1 MLRGRNKLPPSG
13 RASSWQPWG
22 RYQTQASL
30 LSSPSTAGSSSS
42 NRAAK
47 WGYNTSITH
56 FFVLSH
62 IAGSFRWWFIVE
74 LNWCLYLS
82 FGVCFYLLIDE
93 CKGHPLRII
102 RKFQGHFETSW
113 NKCIAFLLSLFCW
126 YYLRTKINVLRKVCR
141 EVKGINWKVK
151 AGEVHDVTFPTNHCC
166 KISHERTLSMH
177 PPRFWQKIQDQ
188 KLCPDYDLMNHTLCE
203 SQLKIKSCYL
213 DFTK

>member
-1 MLRGRNKLPPSG
+1 MACLEGAISSLPVVELAPGSHG
-13 RASSWQPWG
+13 VDTR
-22 RYQTQASL
+22 RRL
-30 LSSPSTAGSSSS
+30 LSSQAPPLQGPAQTEPPNGDI
-42 NRAAK
+42 
-47 WGYNTSITH
+47 TSITH

-102 RKFQGHFETSW
+102 GKFQGHFKTSW
-113 NKCIAFLLSLFCW
+113 NKRIAFLLSLFCW

-151 AGEVHDVTFPTNHCC
+151 AGEVHDVTFPTNHCR
-166 KISHERTLSMH
+166 KISHERTSPMH

-188 KLCPDYDLMNHTLCE
+188 KLCPDYDLMNHTLCD
-203 SQLKIKSCYL
+203 SQLKVKSCKL